1 MGKTFKSHVL
11 MNRIKKLE
19 KAVVD
24 DAFKGTGYPED
35 HKGIEQALRK
45 ARQNLVKYVMDA
57 VLIDYADIELRL
69 LARLTPEEREKA
81 LKYANEVREK
91 DPRGESPRS
100 GT

>member
-35 HKGIEQALRK
+35 LS
-45 ARQNLVKYVMDA
+45 
-57 VLIDYADIELRL
+57 LIHI
-69 LARLTPEEREKA
+69 
-81 LKYANEVREK
+81 
-91 DPRGESPRS
+91 
-100 GT
+100 